1 MIDFTELQEELEL
14 SLLGED
20 WEKNQIKADQKHVK
34 RNTAYGS
41 PNYAMHYHKD
51 RALRHQAQADFH
63 KAASSTH
70 LWKSP
75 EARVHNLADPDKSAH
90 HVKKA
95 AKHQA
100 LADAH
105 RNLSDKYKRREID
118 LYAKPK
124 EDSED

>member
-1 MIDFTELQEELEL
+1 MLDFTELQEDLEL
-14 SLLGED
+14 TLLGEV
-20 WEKNQIKADQKHVK
+20 WEKNQIKADRKSVK
-34 RNTAYGS
+34 LPHNGPNT
-41 PNYAMHYHKD
+41 PMHYHTD

-75 EARVHNLADPDKSAH
+75 EARVHNLADPDKSTH